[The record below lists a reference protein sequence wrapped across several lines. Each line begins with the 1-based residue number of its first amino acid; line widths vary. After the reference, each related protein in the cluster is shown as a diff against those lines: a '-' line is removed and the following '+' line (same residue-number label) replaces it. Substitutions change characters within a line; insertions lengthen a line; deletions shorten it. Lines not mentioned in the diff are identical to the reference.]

1 MFGVRIGACG
11 ALPSLPHRQVQ
22 RLRRGPFDGQ
32 SNHMILK
39 EVAKYM
45 RENMTPSNALFEL
58 LYEDLVK
65 ESEYLSKRPGCGTDE
80 HMSVSWAFVCDELR
94 KQTMG
99 PESKIPRWFAW
110 EVNFKPACK
119 HRFQDLVAW
128 RGWRGRQAA
137 DPGRGAQCGRRGRER
152 RR

>member
-1 MFGVRIGACG
+1 
-11 ALPSLPHRQVQ
+11 
-22 RLRRGPFDGQ
+22 
-32 SNHMILK
+32 
-39 EVAKYM
+39 M